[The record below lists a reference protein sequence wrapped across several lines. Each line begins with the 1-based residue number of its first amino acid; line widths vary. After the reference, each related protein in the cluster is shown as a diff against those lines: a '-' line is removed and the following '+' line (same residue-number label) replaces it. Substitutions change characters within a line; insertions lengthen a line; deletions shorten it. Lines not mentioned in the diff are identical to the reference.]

1 MSSSA
6 FLAELR
12 LLLSTSVALAGLAAG
27 GGVLTGPSRAPIAA
41 EPASSCCWCCSMLSR
56 QFNEGGP
63 ASGPAFSSPPDGEA
77 SRLKC

>member
-12 LLLSTSVALAGLAAG
+12 LPLSTSVVLAGLAAG
-27 GGVLTGPSRAPIAA
+27 GGVLTAPSGAPIAA
-41 EPASSCCWCCSMLSR
+41 EPASCCRWCSSMLSR
-56 QFNEGGP
+56 QFKEGGP
-63 ASGPAFSSPPDGEA
+63 TSGPAFSSPPDGEA